1 MDSSTQTPLVLD
13 VKVLDRERVIFSGEA
28 ASLSSINEQ
37 GLFDVLEKHANFI
50 TLIQEKLVIRL
61 PSGDVREVPLE
72 KGIMKVN
79 QDQVTVF
86 VGMELGEVS
95 DEKSS

>member
-1 MDSSTQTPLVLD
+1 MDLSTQSPLVLF

-28 ASLSSINEQ
+28 ASLSSVNEA

-86 VGMELGEVS
+86 VGMELGEGS
-95 DEKSS
+95 I

>member
-1 MDSSTQTPLVLD
+1 MDSSTQSPLVLR
-13 VKVLDRERVIFSGEA
+13 VKVLDRERVIFLGEVV
-28 ASLSSINEQ
+28 SLSSINEE

-86 VGMELGEVS
+86 VGMELGGVGE
-95 DEKSS
+95 DKSS